1 MISKSVLSIVLAL
14 VAMCFSS
21 ANAQNSIQLT
31 VVLVGGEQ
39 IELSLE
45 DLDSLEQVSFSTS
58 TIWTEGV
65 RQFSGVP
72 VSGLLG
78 YLNAEG
84 SLLKLFA
91 LNDYSIEMPVAELEA
106 EVPIIAT
113 RIDGA
118 TISVREKGPYWIM
131 FPFDDSPDYQT
142 ESTFARSI
150 WQLQRIV
157 LLE

>member
-1 MISKSVLSIVLAL
+1 MISKSVLSIALAL

-58 TIWTEGV
+58 TIWTDGV

-78 YLNAEG
+78 HLNAEG

-91 LNDYSIEMPVAELEA
+91 LNDYSIEMPVAELEV

-131 FPFDDSPDYQT
+131 FPFDYSPDYQT

>member
-21 ANAQNSIQLT
+21 ANAQNSIPLT

-58 TIWTEGV
+58 TIWTDGV
-65 RQFSGVP
+65 RKFSGVP

-78 YLNAEG
+78 NLNAEG

-91 LNDYSIEMPVAELEA
+91 LNDYSIEMPVAELES

-142 ESTFARSI
+142 ETIFARSI

-157 LLE
+157 LHE